1 MAQRLDKL
9 SEDSK
14 KRYEKNPLRALDSK
28 DKGDQEQFKDA
39 PKLYDYLDEESKKY
53 FEDTK
58 RYLEILGVKYVENP
72 KLVRGLDYYSDT
84 VFEIKSDKL
93 GAQATVLAGG
103 RYDRLLEILDNVKIP
118 AIGFAAGMERAAM
131 LMDESLLEQKE
142 EKIYVVYFDE
152 TKEYFIKTVEK
163 LRKNGIKVNF
173 DYNPKSFSAQMKK
186 ANKIN
191 AEYVLILGEEEQKE
205 NVITLKRFS
214 TGEQEKYSLEEVVG
228 ILNK

>member
-1 MAQRLDKL
+1 M
-9 SEDSK
+9 
-14 KRYEKNPLRALDSK
+14 RALDSK

-152 TKEYFIKTVEK
+152 TKEYFIKTVEE
-163 LRKNGIKVNF
+163 LRKKGIKVNF

-205 NVITLKRFS
+205 NVVTLKRFS
-214 TGEQEKYSLEEVVG
+214 TGEQEKYNLKEVIE